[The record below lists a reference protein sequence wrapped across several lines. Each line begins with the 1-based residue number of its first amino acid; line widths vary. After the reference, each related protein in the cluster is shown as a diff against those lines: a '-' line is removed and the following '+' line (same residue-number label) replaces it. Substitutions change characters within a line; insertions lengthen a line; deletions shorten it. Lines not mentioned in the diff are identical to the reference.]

1 VGLEDRAAAPLP
13 NQPQAPAG
21 DAAARLHDGT
31 PQAQALAMQ
40 ERAAAAQEATLA
52 LARGRFAAENAEKNV
67 VEQQLN
73 PDLTSPALTM
83 RIDLA
88 GAMGDGDVDQTP
100 NPAGGLVSYAAL
112 KPYLV
117 KQEGAASLHGWRSVV
132 TQRLIVGA
140 MRLSLSHSGS
150 DSATWS
156 YVAPFDVDDPP
167 PSKVKLILSP

>member
-1 VGLEDRAAAPLP
+1 VPWE
-13 NQPQAPAG
+13 
-21 DAAARLHDGT
+21 T
-31 PQAQALAMQ
+31 
-40 ERAAAAQEATLA
+40 ATWTKPPT
-52 LARGRFAAENAEKNV
+52 RR
-67 VEQQLN
+67 
-73 PDLTSPALTM
+73 
-83 RIDLA
+83 
-88 GAMGDGDVDQTP
+88 
-100 NPAGGLVSYAAL
+100 GGLVTYAAL